1 MMLWVNLIMDTM
13 GALALG
19 TEPPSSELLSRRP
32 YKRNASLISNI
43 MVTEASMFFCS
54 FNPSECLLSLKFLFF
69 VSIFF
74 THASS
79 LSLRFSIFFIQDSF
93 FLFYPFYQSRTTR
106 IRSHMVVF
114 HPQSSLLLPYHSILF
129 FLPYLIFSF
138 LTNLF
143 YFYYLTIYFSYHSI
157 SLPFSSP

>member
-43 MVTEASMFFCS
+43 MVTEASTFFCS
-54 FNPSECLLSLKFLFF
+54 FNLSECLLSLKLLLS
-69 VSIFF
+69 VSISF

-79 LSLRFSIFFIQDSF
+79 LSLPFSMFFNQDSF
-93 FLFYPFYQSRTTR
+93 FLFYPFYQSRTIR
-106 IRSHMVVF
+106 IRSHIVVF
-114 HPQSSLLLPYHSILF
+114 HPQSFS
-129 FLPYLIFSF
+129 YLIFSF

-143 YFYYLTIYFSYHSI
+143 YFYYLTIYFSYHTI
-157 SLPFSSP
+157 SLPFSLLK